1 MCNSQLSSDAGY
13 VARGRFSASS
23 SPLPRIRELPL
34 DAAAWEPFSLC
45 PAPPCRSR
53 GLQGRVLSPPANI
66 RHLSGKWL
74 SPALG
79 WKMPAPFHLAA
90 CRQFAARAAP
100 CFFPGGYGR
109 DVYHLRLA
117 CVEDAIRNTTF
128 FILFKQNIEDYIF
141 QLVFSL
147 FEEERSVTEL
157 LASSAWQQKEALS
170 VQLL

>member
-23 SPLPRIRELPL
+23 SPLPRIGELPL
-34 DAAAWEPFSLC
+34 DADTWELFSLC

-53 GLQGRVLSPPANI
+53 GLQGRVLSPPADI

-100 CFFPGGYGR
+100 CFFSGGYGR
-109 DVYHLRLA
+109 DVLPLAA
-117 CVEDAIRNTTF
+117 CVRRGCHQEHHRS
-128 FILFKQNIEDYIF
+128 ILFKQTIEDYIF

-147 FEEERSVTEL
+147 LEEERSVTEL

>member
-1 MCNSQLSSDAGY
+1 M
-13 VARGRFSASS
+13 
-23 SPLPRIRELPL
+23 
-34 DAAAWEPFSLC
+34 
-45 PAPPCRSR
+45 
-53 GLQGRVLSPPANI
+53 
-66 RHLSGKWL
+66 
-74 SPALG
+74 
-79 WKMPAPFHLAA
+79 
-90 CRQFAARAAP
+90 
-100 CFFPGGYGR
+100 
-109 DVYHLRLA
+109 RLA